1 MGILLGV
8 ILNPSL
14 SGWTQR
20 WFISHSCPG
29 DSGFLQSVTWLLYLP
44 RSSRSNQGGEVTGG
58 HHGPV
63 RWHMWQPLTSHWL
76 ELSHMITSNR
86 KGGWET
92 EFPGRRGH
100 WCGDPLAAGCHC
112 TQQLGERQNAFL
124 VCKAKYKTIMDCI
137 SARLPRIWKKY
148 LDLLYLWHWWITVIS
163 WAILESI
170 LDSLLQWLK

>member
-1 MGILLGV
+1 MHTSSEPGSSHGTSQSVQQRILGIVTHSVPTLTEELRPQMGILLGV

-44 RSSRSNQGGEVTGG
+44 RSSRSNQGGKVTGG

-63 RWHMWQPLTSHWL
+63 RWHMWHPLTSHWL
-76 ELSHMITSNR
+76 ELSHMITSTC

-100 WCGDPLAAGCHC
+100 WCGDPIAGCHR
-112 TQQLGERQNAFL
+112 TQQWENGR
-124 VCKAKYKTIMDCI
+124 M
-137 SARLPRIWKKY
+137 P
-148 LDLLYLWHWWITVIS
+148 
-163 WAILESI
+163 
-170 LDSLLQWLK
+170 SL